1 MATVFVECWKCEQCN
16 HRWIKGELWPTQCAK
31 CRSRRWNGTG
41 QEANRGRDARHTPE
55 PEPSNGGYRGQQA
68 SASLPIANG
77 GSGGFTHSGES
88 IERRT
93 SNPVKGNDAM
103 LAFLSKLHVAIPDSP
118 PDPVDDEPKPS
129 CSECDGRMA
138 GKLIKGR
145 GMVYACTDVGCPMY
159 GLERQPK

>member
-1 MATVFVECWKCEQCN
+1 MSVSYTLRLPDDLKRLIDSAAKSGGVSTAQLVVDACWKYLERGSSVVEQRP
-16 HRWIKGELWPTQCAK
+16 HKALEVG
-31 CRSRRWNGTG
+31 
-41 QEANRGRDARHTPE
+41 
-55 PEPSNGGYRGQQA
+55 
-68 SASLPIANG
+68 
-77 GSGGFTHSGES
+77 
-88 IERRT
+88 
-93 SNPVKGNDAM
+93 SNPIPATIPAVKGNDAM
-103 LAFLSKLHVAIPDSP
+103 VAFLSKLPVAIPDPP